1 MIDNN
6 FRIYE
11 KFLKE
16 VEELYQQEI
25 FEKVKEFMREK
36 NELKK

>member
-6 FRIYE
+6 CRIYE

-25 FEKVKEFMREK
+25 FEKEKEFMREK